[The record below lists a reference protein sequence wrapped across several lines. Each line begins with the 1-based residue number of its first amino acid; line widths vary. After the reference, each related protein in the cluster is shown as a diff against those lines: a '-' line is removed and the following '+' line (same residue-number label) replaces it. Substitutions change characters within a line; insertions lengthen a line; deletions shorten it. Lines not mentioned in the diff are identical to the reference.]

1 LRDGHLP
8 LVDLTF
14 HLRDELLVG
23 RADLAHL
30 LLARLLGVGE
40 LLREPGIVTLER
52 ADALAQVSDALAELA
67 GFQRQ
72 VGRQLLV
79 ALGRVGQLPLEARVL
94 CVERV
99 VAGLGGLNGFRV
111 LALRDASGSTERDKG
126 ESGDRHERLAHLWS
140 PRSQKSGELPADPL
154 WQRRSRST
162 KEVARPAQPA
172 LAGWATDTSRLAAS
186 TARRTALR

>member
-1 LRDGHLP
+1 DLP
-8 LVDLTF
+8 CPRREARL
-14 HLRDELLVG
+14 EG

-30 LLARLLGVGE
+30 LRARLLRVGE
-40 LLREPGIVTLER
+40 LLCEPGIVTLER

-79 ALGRVGQLPLEARVL
+79 ALGRVGKLPLEARVL

-140 PRSQKSGELPADPL
+140 PRSQQSGALPADPSL
-154 WQRRSRST
+154 QRRSRST
-162 KEVARPAQPA
+162 EKVAPPA
-172 LAGWATDTSRLAAS
+172 
-186 TARRTALR
+186 